1 MAKFIL
7 CDCCRQPIYF
17 GDEIYTYA
25 GYCGTF
31 CSAECFA
38 HIYAN
43 TDELTEEHAEN
54 CMCKIY
60 DDEIIEKK
68 KAELRANIE
77 QMQRELKLLE
87 DTTK

>member
-7 CDCCRQPIYF
+7 CDCCRTPIYF
-17 GDEIYTYA
+17 GDEVYNFT
-25 GYCGTF
+25 GYCGTY

-38 HIYAN
+38 AVYGE
-43 TDELTEEHAEN
+43 TDELTEEYAEN

-60 DDEIIEKK
+60 DDKIIEKK

-77 QMQRELKLLE
+77 KLQQELKCLE